1 MTGTSCRSRRWVV
14 WPMAQ
19 ALASTVLHGASQ
31 YRAVMWAFVGR
42 GGSTL
47 LMAVFLGL
55 QLEQKF
61 VLMLPEGLCYIWQR
75 NSITGQSKKVKKEA
89 KYYI

>member
-1 MTGTSCRSRRWVV
+1 
-14 WPMAQ
+14 MAQ

-31 YRAVMWAFVGR
+31 HRAVVWAFVGR
-42 GGSTL
+42 GGSTRPL
-47 LMAVFLGL
+47 AVFLGL

-61 VLMLPEGLCYIWQR
+61 ILMLPEGLCYIWQR
-75 NSITGQSKKVKKEA
+75 NGISGQSKGMKEEA